1 MDSILVTPENLK
13 KKASEVDTKAAEY
26 YKEYQNLIADIQNFT
41 STDWT
46 GEDATLFRQKVEGF
60 ESDFSKMKQ
69 LMEEYATFL
78 RQAATN
84 YVNTQGNVKNSIAGL
99 R

>member
-13 KKASEVDTKAAEY
+13 KKATEVDSKASDY
-26 YKEYQNLIADIQNFT
+26 YKEYQNLLADVQNFT
-41 STDWT
+41 SSDWT
-46 GEDATLFRQKVEGF
+46 GEDATAFRNKVEGF
-60 ESDFSKMKQ
+60 EPDFSKMKQ
-69 LMEEYATFL
+69 LMEEYASFL

-84 YVNTQGNVKNSIAGL
+84 YENTQSNIKSTIAGL